1 MTAQSPSRPPQPGI
15 PSPRADAACRAD
27 GTAAASGEVVIV
39 RGDAAR
45 LPLPDGTADLIVTS
59 PPYWQLRSYRDGGV
73 HFPGQVG
80 GEDSPQEYLERLW
93 QCTAEWKR
101 VLKPSGSL
109 FVVLGDRYST
119 GNSGDSGLAEA
130 SKASWAGG
138 GHADARAKQRS
149 RPAGGVPPKGLLGL
163 PWRYALGCT
172 DRLGLI
178 LRAEIIWRKKN
189 SLPESVTDRVR
200 REHETILHFTARP
213 RYYSAVDEIRQ
224 PHAPSSLARSR
235 RAYHAG
241 DKFSPG
247 APHTL
252 NPAQFTHPAG
262 RLPGSV
268 WEIAASPL
276 SVPDRVAHAR
286 CCGGR
291 RRDGCDQGLAHYAAF
306 PPELARR
313 IIAGW
318 SPPGVCTAC
327 GQGRRPVSVGEYRKH
342 RPSGGTMSR
351 VERGTKIPD
360 GGAGHWGTF
369 GTNLLHD
376 VAITGYACACPVP
389 GAPTRPAVVVD
400 PFGGTGTTA
409 LVASVL
415 GRTGI
420 TVDLSLDYCR
430 LAAWRTR
437 DPRER
442 ARVLALQGNPTA
454 SSGAAA

>member
-1 MTAQSPSRPPQPGI
+1 
-15 PSPRADAACRAD
+15 
-27 GTAAASGEVVIV
+27 
-39 RGDAAR
+39 
-45 LPLPDGTADLIVTS
+45 
-59 PPYWQLRSYRDGGV
+59 
-73 HFPGQVG
+73 
-80 GEDSPQEYLERLW
+80 
-93 QCTAEWKR
+93 

-119 GNSGDSGLAEA
+119 GNSGDSALAEVSRA
-130 SKASWAGG
+130 AWAGG

-149 RPAGGVPPKGLLGL
+149 KPAGRVPAKGLLGL

-172 DRLGLI
+172 DRLGLV

-213 RYYSAVDEIRQ
+213 RYYAAVDEIRQ
-224 PHAPSSLARSR
+224 PHAASSLARSR

-276 SVPDRVAHAR
+276 SVPDQVAHAR

-291 RRDGCDQGLAHYAAF
+291 RREDCEQGLAHYAAF

-318 SPPGVCTAC
+318 SPPGVCTVC
-327 GQGRRPVSVGEYRKH
+327 GQGRRPVTTAAFDRQGRTANGP
-342 RPSGGTMSR
+342 RPLARRHESPGRAVRAVRST
-351 VERGTKIPD
+351 
-360 GGAGHWGTF
+360 
-369 GTNLLHD
+369 
-376 VAITGYACACPVP
+376 AITGYACGCPVP
-389 GAPTRPAVVVD
+389 AAPVRPAVVVD

-420 TVDLSLDYCR
+420 TVDRSLDYCR

-442 ARVLALQGNPTA
+442 ARVLALRRDPAATA
-454 SSGAAA
+454 GAAA